1 MSLIQE
7 LKRRN
12 VFRVGVAYVVTAW
25 LVIQVVETLF
35 PVFDF
40 GNQSIRVVIIILA
53 IGLIPVVLFSW
64 AFELTPEGL
73 KREKDVDRDRSMTHQ
88 TGKRLDRWVIVIL
101 AISLTFFAF
110 DKFVLDPVRDAEL
123 VNKTIEGTKQDALK
137 DKQDNSVAV
146 LPFANMSG
154 DVANEYFS
162 DGIAEEILN
171 ELAQIPRLQVTARS
185 SSFSFRNSDLPLSE
199 VADRLAVTSILEG
212 SVRRDNDRIRI
223 SVQLID
229 AENDVM
235 LWSETYDHTFDNL
248 FAVQEEIAL
257 SVANSLKISLDIEE
271 TETFQTQHRLAPRKQ
286 EAHAAYLRG
295 RYLLAQRTGRALGN
309 AVEAFEQALAIEP
322 DYAEAKAQLAITYL
336 LLSRNTYGDLTQ
348 AEALSHATPHAEEA
362 MRLAPGNAESHAASG
377 MVYWRL
383 GQSKLAEK
391 HFLEALRINPNFAIV
406 HHWLSMLQQR
416 DLGKHEASMESSNLA
431 RRLDPVSIPVLSLRI
446 TMLAARGL
454 FDLATKEL
462 ESLKSISPATYH
474 RARAGY
480 EWFHGAWGNVVLGN
494 LDALMVDPEATRAIF
509 PIKAS
514 LVWLGLESEVLSF
527 GPVKRVSILRMLGRT
542 EEAVRRAEEN
552 MLEDTQ
558 SVQAHQSLARALYTH
573 GELQRAAQVLERLWE
588 KSEGRVALITPH
600 FFSLRDILALYEART
615 LAGDLPGSAELLRA
629 IHTEVENA
637 RGAGIKVTGTLRSL
651 DYSEGIA
658 MYLGG
663 RKAEGLRLIRKAVED
678 GYYIKG
684 RDQGFYSGDLFED
697 PGFGAILEI
706 HRANLAR
713 ERTRLLAVVCYDNP
727 YESLWR
733 PSGETCAEVK

>member
-1 MSLIQE
+1 
-7 LKRRN
+7 
-12 VFRVGVAYVVTAW
+12 
-25 LVIQVVETLF
+25 
-35 PVFDF
+35 
-40 GNQSIRVVIIILA
+40 
-53 IGLIPVVLFSW
+53 
-64 AFELTPEGL
+64 
-73 KREKDVDRDRSMTHQ
+73 
-88 TGKRLDRWVIVIL
+88 
-101 AISLTFFAF
+101 
-110 DKFVLDPVRDAEL
+110 
-123 VNKTIEGTKQDALK
+123 
-137 DKQDNSVAV
+137 
-146 LPFANMSG
+146 
-154 DVANEYFS
+154 
-162 DGIAEEILN
+162 
-171 ELAQIPRLQVTARS
+171 
-185 SSFSFRNSDLPLSE
+185 
-199 VADRLAVTSILEG
+199 
-212 SVRRDNDRIRI
+212 
-223 SVQLID
+223 
-229 AENDVM
+229 
-235 LWSETYDHTFDNL
+235 
-248 FAVQEEIAL
+248 
-257 SVANSLKISLDIEE
+257 
-271 TETFQTQHRLAPRKQ
+271 
-286 EAHAAYLRG
+286 
-295 RYLLAQRTGRALGN
+295 
-309 AVEAFEQALAIEP
+309 
-322 DYAEAKAQLAITYL
+322 
-336 LLSRNTYGDLTQ
+336 
-348 AEALSHATPHAEEA
+348 
-362 MRLAPGNAESHAASG
+362 
-377 MVYWRL
+377 
-383 GQSKLAEK
+383 
-391 HFLEALRINPNFAIV
+391 
-406 HHWLSMLQQR
+406 
-416 DLGKHEASMESSNLA
+416 
-431 RRLDPVSIPVLSLRI
+431 
-446 TMLAARGL
+446 MLAARGL

-697 PGFGAILEI
+697 PEFGAILEI